1 MSVLTHRASETSDM
15 TTSTEQIVTVHAGAD
30 VALRLAL
37 LDAID
42 QTLRDHGVR
51 RVWIDPDSYHDLVVL
66 AEIEV
71 S

>member
-1 MSVLTHRASETSDM
+1 M
-15 TTSTEQIVTVHAGAD
+15 TTNTEHIVTVHSGPD

-51 RVWIDPDSYHDLVVL
+51 RIWIDPDSVSGLVVL
-66 AEIEV
+66 AEIDGG
-71 S
+71 